1 MSLVMLAHTST
12 DEEEIRYCIETIR
25 DTDANTGFIHES
37 FNKDNPNDYTRPWM
51 AWANTL
57 FGELI
62 IKLQDDGRLKD
73 LI

>member
-1 MSLVMLAHTST
+1 MLAHTST
-12 DEEEIRYCIETIR
+12 DEKEIRYCIETIR

-37 FNKDNPNDYTRPWM
+37 FNQDNPDDYTRPWM

-62 IKLQDDGRLKD
+62 IKLQEDGRLKD